1 MSLGHLTTTKN
12 WGQLRQE
19 VQHEFALWN
28 INQYKFPFK
37 DDVVR
42 RGGEVTVEIIS
53 DGAVFPLTCSAFNDY
68 RDGPER
74 NLCAIRE
81 VVRSLRLAD
90 QRGIGLVMAQAAK
103 SLLALPEPVEPGDP
117 DYVLGVRKETPSA
130 VKKAAYRELVKM
142 YHPDTPVTG
151 NRERYDRIRAAAE
164 ALGLA
169 A

>member
-1 MSLGHLTTTKN
+1 MVAGLDAQTAHRLAQTHRCACGGILVDCHGGSFGVN
-12 WGQLRQE
+12 G
-19 VQHEFALWN
+19 
-28 INQYKFPFK
+28 P
-37 DDVVR
+37 VVR
-42 RGGEVTVEIIS
+42 GDRN
-53 DGAVFPLTCSAFNDY
+53 A
-68 RDGPER
+68 PER